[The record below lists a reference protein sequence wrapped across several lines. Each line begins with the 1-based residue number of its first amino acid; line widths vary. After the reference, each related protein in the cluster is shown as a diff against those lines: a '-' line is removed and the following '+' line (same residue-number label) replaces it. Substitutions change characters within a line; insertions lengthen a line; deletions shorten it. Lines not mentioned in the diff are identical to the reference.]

1 MKKIINLLTLA
12 NNEPELCRQFR
23 DAIVAELQ
31 LLYGTDIPL
40 ELYSGIS
47 DMLFKL
53 DAQNWAETNIDFF
66 VKSILASYNNIKN
79 WGDLYE

>member
-12 NNEPELCRQFR
+12 NNEPVLCRQFR

-31 LLYGTDIPL
+31 LLYGTDMPL

-53 DAQNWAETNIDFF
+53 DAQDWAEINIDFF
-66 VKSILASYNNIKN
+66 TKSILASYKNIRDY
-79 WGDLYE
+79 GDLYE